1 MSERIQLIGT
11 DKHVY
16 YGKCYD
22 VESEEIKTVTIVNP
36 TGYITEDEIQ
46 ESQDSNEEIVETNDE
61 NEEDILTTDE
71 SSRVYLDLNEGDQL
85 LVTFTH
91 GNTVEKPYINLRIV
105 DDNRNIDVTDAYG
118 RIILM
123 SNIEYNC
130 KYMWEAGDV
139 VPFIYTYDEQ
149 SQTKYWKFAAV
160 SPASAD
166 KFGTVKIADTKED
179 LREDNSK
186 TAITYNLLNEEIDG
200 KLDELSLGLNPSEN
214 ENKWVDI
221 RLKRPEN
228 GADKILSTISLPQLP
243 SRTSDFI
250 NDGSSSTD
258 TKVYLESEESIYF
271 PYGYSPAD
279 PIRQGLPQI
288 GAGYIDEDNEK
299 ILNYIPSYNGN
310 LYIGEPSQPTII
322 DGGAIRFLMPENDKI
337 HIGNENDEY
346 ADFGAFVLMPNGQYA
361 LGTEF
366 KKPVNIASA
375 LRVETIVGGNFNGDD
390 VDCKNLST
398 DTLKIAGENIVKFIS
413 DNAPPT
419 AVDTQFINWKEDPQQ
434 ESAPTA
440 NFVVKRVWT
449 SKLTGAANSH
459 YLPISG
465 NNHNDTSSGSH
476 IFCPIPT
483 LEGYTPVGIVGVNVD
498 SVDQS
503 SNGDWASHTRI
514 WECFLGF
521 SESGVTNIAHLAAI
535 NTRDKQQSIYLGI
548 DVLYIQNGNWQVD
561 LTPNPATN

>member
-1 MSERIQLIGT
+1 MSENRLQLIGT

-16 YGKCYD
+16 YGKCKSP
-22 VESEEIKTVTIVNP
+22 ESEKDKIVTIINP
-36 TGYITEDEIQ
+36 TGYIVEDEIK
-46 ESQDSNEEIVETNDE
+46 ESQDSEENITN
-61 NEEDILTTDE
+61 NEEDGEAPITTTE
-71 SSRVYLDLNEGDQL
+71 TSKIYLDLSEGDQL
-85 LVTFTH
+85 LVSFDY
-91 GNTVEKPYINLRIV
+91 GNTVEDPNINLRIV
-105 DDNRNIDVTDAYG
+105 DESRNIDVTDAYG

-123 SNIEYNC
+123 SNIEYDC

-139 VPFIYTYDEQ
+139 VPFIYTDYQ
-149 SQTKYWKFAAV
+149 NTKYWKFAAV
-160 SPASAD
+160 SPASPD
-166 KFGTVKIADTKED
+166 KFGTVKIADKKED
-179 LREDNSK
+179 LRNDNHK
-186 TAITYNLLNEEIDG
+186 TAITYNLLNEGIDD
-200 KLDELSLGLNPSEN
+200 KLDELGLVLTNPSAN
-214 ENKWVDI
+214 ENRWVDI
-221 RLKRPEN
+221 SLKRPEN
-228 GADKILSTISLPQLP
+228 GTDKILSTISLPQLP
-243 SRTSDFI
+243 SRTSDLI
-250 NDGSSSTD
+250 NDGSSSVD

-279 PIRQGLPQI
+279 PTEQGLPQI

-322 DGGAIRFLMPENDKI
+322 DGENIRFLMPENDKI

-346 ADFGAFVLMPNGQYA
+346 VDFGAFVLMPNDQYT

-366 KKPVNIASA
+366 KKPVNIANA
-375 LRVETIVGGNFNGDD
+375 LRVETIVGGNFNGDNI
-390 VDCKNLST
+390 DCKSLST
-398 DTLKIAGENIVKFIS
+398 DALRIAGENIVKFIS

-419 AVDTQFINWKEDPQQ
+419 AVDAQFINWKENPQQ
-434 ESAPTA
+434 ESAPIA
-440 NFVVKRVWT
+440 NFVIKRVWT

-503 SNGDWASHTRI
+503 SKGDWASHTRI

-521 SESGVTNIAHLAAI
+521 SESGVTNTAHLAAI

-561 LTPNPATN
+561 LTPNPATD